1 MSFDR
6 RPGSAHKG
14 DLPPDIEQALEEE
27 GVEVTDH
34 EVELTDHPGSRSLGP
49 QPYVPRHP
57 AHEPPADEDTTD
69 ED

>member
-6 RPGSAHKG
+6 PGQAHAG
-14 DLPPDIEQALEEE
+14 DLPPDIEQVLEEE

-49 QPYVPRHP
+49 QPYVPRRP
-57 AHEPPADEDTTD
+57 RHEHPADEDTSST

>member
-6 RPGSAHKG
+6 PGQAHSG
-14 DLPPDIEQALEEE
+14 DLPPDIEQVLDEE

-34 EVELTDHPGSRSLGP
+34 EVELTDHPGGRSLGP

-57 AHEPPADEDTTD
+57 HPEHPAGEDATS